1 MTHRRLDQQTGH
13 CDQPLTSALAQQ
25 LQRSVA
31 APLLAQSLSQQ
42 VLALALLPLALQLQA
57 PQLVPL

>member
-1 MTHRRLDQQTGH
+1 MHRRLDQQADH

-25 LQRSVA
+25 LQRSVVA
-31 APLLAQSLSQQ
+31 LLLAQSLSQQ